1 MDERGE
7 RRSLLS
13 RLPIASW
20 LPTYDRSGLGA
31 DVLAGTVVA
40 ALVIPQALGYAGIA
54 GVPVQLGLYA
64 VPLALV
70 AYAVLGTSRQ
80 LIVGP
85 VSTVSVVSGSLI
97 ATQAA
102 GDVDLAVRLTAAL
115 AIASGLILVLA
126 GMLRLGWS
134 AEFLSKPIVTG
145 FVFGLTIVII
155 VGELPSLLGIPPQT
169 GNVFQRL
176 AAMVPDLDDVQ
187 PETLAVS
194 AVALLVLFG
203 GSRLAPRVPW
213 GLVVLVGGIVVSRS
227 ADLPEL
233 GVATVGAVPEGLP
246 PLAMPSIPVDYLP
259 GVLFGGAGL
268 ALVGL
273 AEGLSA
279 ARLFAQR
286 GGYTVD
292 SNHELVAMG
301 ASNVGAG
308 LSGGIGVAG
317 SLSKTAAMDRSGGRS
332 QLAGLATALIVVVAL
347 VAFVGQLAPLPRAVL
362 SAIVVHAVWGL
373 MDVEA
378 LRRYAHI
385 RRNDFIGAT
394 AALGGVLLFGTL
406 YGLLA
411 AIGQSVL
418 GLVYR
423 SSRVDVDVMGKVH
436 GEKAAWGSTA
446 RHPERKTVD
455 GILVLRLDSPV
466 FWVNAPD
473 VRDRVLAA
481 VDGAPG
487 TYAVILDLEST
498 NQLDATSADVL
509 AGLLDDLR
517 ARGIELYLVRV
528 FHFVRRVLRRSG
540 FEEQLGP
547 EHMWHSISQGV
558 REAKAARSGG
568 LAAEP
573 GAEPE
578 GVPEDVLERERW
590 AYREGGTDELA
601 DFGDFGDLPP
611 GLLPEVLR
619 AELPGPVDQADA
631 HETIA
636 VDHEH
641 SDSAEPGPEDVPR
654 PAKKE
659 KVKAKKG
666 KH

>member
-1 MDERGE
+1 MNETGDEPAGRLG
-7 RRSLLS
+7 RLGRLS
-13 RLPIASW
+13 PARLPIGAW
-20 LPTYDRSGLGA
+20 LPTYDRSKLGA

-40 ALVIPQALGYAGIA
+40 ALVVPQALGYAGIA
-54 GVPVQLGLYA
+54 GVPVQVGLYA

-102 GDVDLAVRLTAAL
+102 GDADLAVRLTAAL

-126 GMLRLGWS
+126 GLLRLGWS

-155 VGELPSLLGIPPQT
+155 VGELPSMLGIPQQA

-176 AAMVPDLDDVQ
+176 AGMVPHLDDVQ
-187 PETLAVS
+187 PETVAVS

-213 GLVVLVGGIVVSRS
+213 GLLVLVAGIAVSRS
-227 ADLPEL
+227 ADLPGL
-233 GVATVGAVPEGLP
+233 GVRPVGDVPAGLP
-246 PLAMPSIPVDYLP
+246 PLTLPSIPVDAIP

-292 SNHELVAMG
+292 SNQELVAAG
-301 ASNVGAG
+301 AANLGAG
-308 LSGGIGVAG
+308 LSGGLGVAG
-317 SLSKTAAMDRSGGRS
+317 SLSKTAAVERSGGGS
-332 QLAGLATALIVVVAL
+332 QVAGLATAVIVVVAL
-347 VAFVGQLAPLPRAVL
+347 VAFVGELSPLPRAVL

-378 LRRYAHI
+378 IRRYAHI
-385 RRNDFIGAT
+385 RRNDFVGAM

-436 GEKAAWGSTA
+436 GEKAAWGSTQ
-446 RHPERKTVD
+446 RHPERRTVD
-455 GILVLRLDSPV
+455 GVLVLRLDAPV

-481 VDGAPG
+481 VDAAPG
-487 TYAVILDLEST
+487 THAVILDLEST

-509 AGLLDDLR
+509 TALLDDLR
-517 ARGIELYLVRV
+517 ARGIDLYLVRV

-547 EHMWHSISQGV
+547 GHMWHSISQGV
-558 REAKAARSGG
+558 REAKAARGTV
-568 LAAEP
+568 LVAEHEEFPDDFP
-573 GAEPE
+573 G
-578 GVPEDVLERERW
+578 
-590 AYREGGTDELA
+590 
-601 DFGDFGDLPP
+601 LPP
-611 GLLPEVLR
+611 ALLPEVPR
-619 AELPGPVDQADA
+619 AELPEATEA

-654 PAKKE
+654 PPKQRKDKKR
-659 KVKAKKG
+659 KSRAG
-666 KH
+666 